1 LLGSAGFRRP
11 CPPRKGPSDRIADLH
26 ALALRMRLR
35 ARSALTGLAG
45 PVSLIAQSLRTDN
58 LQPCDKFPA
67 PRLSHPGI
75 PCSDGKRA
83 DASKGRAIGA
93 PASQAQAAQNRCACC
108 TILKGAPWPM
118 VSARDTF
125 RPRTRDMKVMFAV
138 TYGDGRSAYIRVDPE
153 TARHGNLVVM
163 DIARE
168 RQEAGEIPGGTILSV
183 KQVR

>member
-1 LLGSAGFRRP
+1 MSLL
-11 CPPRKGPSDRIADLH
+11 
-26 ALALRMRLR
+26 
-35 ARSALTGLAG
+35 
-45 PVSLIAQSLRTDN
+45 
-58 LQPCDKFPA
+58 
-67 PRLSHPGI
+67 GI
-75 PCSDGKRA
+75 PCCDGKRA

-125 RPRTRDMKVMFAV
+125 RPRTRDTKVMFAV

>member
-1 LLGSAGFRRP
+1 MTRF
-11 CPPRKGPSDRIADLH
+11 
-26 ALALRMRLR
+26 
-35 ARSALTGLAG
+35 
-45 PVSLIAQSLRTDN
+45 
-58 LQPCDKFPA
+58 
-67 PRLSHPGI
+67 LSYSRNIEAHPKGI
-75 PCSDGKRA
+75 PCCDGKRA

-125 RPRTRDMKVMFAV
+125 RPRTRDTKVMFAV

>member
-1 LLGSAGFRRP
+1 MAGIRR
-11 CPPRKGPSDRIADLH
+11 S
-26 ALALRMRLR
+26 RLS
-35 ARSALTGLAG
+35 RSRVFAGLAFCESA
-45 PVSLIAQSLRTDN
+45 VQYTRTMS
-58 LQPCDKFPA
+58 
-67 PRLSHPGI
+67 RLGI
-75 PCSDGKRA
+75 PCCDGKRA

-125 RPRTRDMKVMFAV
+125 RPRTRDTKVMFAV

>member
-1 LLGSAGFRRP
+1 M
-11 CPPRKGPSDRIADLH
+11 H
-26 ALALRMRLR
+26 ASPQGM
-35 ARSALTGLAG
+35 
-45 PVSLIAQSLRTDN
+45 
-58 LQPCDKFPA
+58 
-67 PRLSHPGI
+67 

-125 RPRTRDMKVMFAV
+125 RPRTRDTKVMFAV